1 LLSPG
6 NALLLARLFLA
17 VMFLWFGV
25 MNFTAV
31 GTDITGGWIAGHAL
45 FSGLVDQA
53 GSAAKT
59 LGLYQIIAGVLV
71 GAPIP
76 SGSFRRIGFAM
87 IGLYAFGAL
96 TVLFTNP
103 VWSEAAGGFPAIG
116 SGQGLLKYLA
126 ILGLSLWG
134 GSFENSRMFAQ
145 RHTDMRMWSQPVM
158 WLGLVLVLGW
168 IGAMKFTAVEAAGI
182 APLVE
187 TSPVLAWLLTLMP
200 LQTVSNLIG
209 MVELI
214 TVVGLI
220 GYWFSNTLFRMGLV
234 LAILT
239 FVVTLSFLVTF
250 PGSWAGDQG
259 GFPALGQ
266 AGHFLLKDLPLLAV
280 CLALLSETG
289 REGTMRRR

>member
-6 NALLLARLFLA
+6 NALLVARLCLA
-17 VMFLWFGV
+17 VMFLWFGA

-31 GTDITGGWIAGHAL
+31 GTQITGSWIEGHAVL
-45 FSGLVDQA
+45 SSLAGQA

-59 LGLYQIIAGVLV
+59 LGVYQIIAGILI

-87 IGLYAFGAL
+87 SGLYAALAL

-103 VWSEAAGGFPAIG
+103 VWIEAAGGFPAIG
-116 SGQGLLKYLA
+116 SGQGILKYIA

-145 RHTDMRMWSQPVM
+145 RHTDMRLWSQPVM

-168 IGAMKFTAVEAAGI
+168 IGGMKFTAVEAAGI
-182 APLVE
+182 EPLVQ
-187 TSPVLAWLLTLMP
+187 TSPAFSWLLGLMS
-200 LQTVSNLIG
+200 LQTLSNLIG
-209 MVELI
+209 MIELI

-220 GYWFSNTLFRMGLV
+220 GYWFNTTLFRMGLY
-234 LAILT
+234 LAIFT
-239 FVVTLSFLVTF
+239 FILTLSFLITF
-250 PGSWAGDQG
+250 PGSWAGELG
-259 GFPALGQ
+259 GFPALGR

-280 CLALLSETG
+280 CLAMLSETG
-289 REGTMRRR
+289 RQGTLSRR

>member
-1 LLSPG
+1 M
-6 NALLLARLFLA
+6 ARLSLA

-25 MNFTAV
+25 MNFTEV
-31 GTDITGGWIAGHAL
+31 GTQITGSWIGGHAFL
-45 FSGLVDQA
+45 SGLAGQA

-59 LGLYQIIAGVLV
+59 LGVYQIIAAVLV

-87 IGLYAFGAL
+87 TGLYAFLAL
-96 TVLFTNP
+96 TVLLTNP
-103 VWSEAAGGFPAIG
+103 VWIASAGGFPAIG
-116 SGQGLLKYLA
+116 SGQGILKYIA

-158 WLGLVLVLGW
+158 WLGLVMVLGW
-168 IGAMKFTAVEAAGI
+168 IGGMKFTAVEAAGI
-182 APLVE
+182 EPLVQ
-187 TSPVLAWLLTLMP
+187 TSPFFAWLLGLMP

-209 MVELI
+209 VIELI
-214 TVVGLI
+214 TVIALA
-220 GYWFSNTLFRMGLV
+220 GYWFSNTLFRIGLV
-234 LAILT
+234 MAMIT
-239 FVVTLSFLVTF
+239 FVLTLSFLFSF
-250 PGSWAGDQG
+250 PGSWAADIG
-259 GFPALGQ
+259 GFPALGR

>member
-1 LLSPG
+1 
-6 NALLLARLFLA
+6 
-17 VMFLWFGV
+17 
-25 MNFTAV
+25 
-31 GTDITGGWIAGHAL
+31 
-45 FSGLVDQA
+45 
-53 GSAAKT
+53 
-59 LGLYQIIAGVLV
+59 
-71 GAPIP
+71 
-76 SGSFRRIGFAM
+76 
-87 IGLYAFGAL
+87 
-96 TVLFTNP
+96 
-103 VWSEAAGGFPAIG
+103 
-116 SGQGLLKYLA
+116 
-126 ILGLSLWG
+126 
-134 GSFENSRMFAQ
+134 MFAQ

>member
-1 LLSPG
+1 LVSPG
-6 NALLLARLFLA
+6 NALLFARLSLA

-31 GTDITGGWIAGHAL
+31 GTQITGSWIGGHAFL
-45 FSGLVDQA
+45 SGLAEQA

-59 LGLYQIIAGVLV
+59 LGVYQIIAAVLV

-87 IGLYAFGAL
+87 TGLYAFIAL
-96 TVLFTNP
+96 TVLLTNP
-103 VWSEAAGGFPAIG
+103 VWIEAAGGFPAIG
-116 SGQGLLKYLA
+116 SGQGILKYIA

-158 WLGLVLVLGW
+158 WLGLILVLGW
-168 IGAMKFTAVEAAGI
+168 IGGMKFTAVEAAGI
-182 APLVE
+182 EPLVQ
-187 TSPVLAWLLTLMP
+187 TSPFFSWLLGLMP

-209 MVELI
+209 MIELI
-214 TVVGLI
+214 TVIALV
-220 GYWFSNTLFRMGLV
+220 GYWFSNTLFRIGLA
-234 LAILT
+234 LAMVT
-239 FVVTLSFLVTF
+239 FVLTLSFLFTF
-250 PGSWAGDQG
+250 PASWSAELG
-259 GFPALGQ
+259 GFPALGR

-280 CLALLSETG
+280 CLALMSETG

>member
-1 LLSPG
+1 MSPG
-6 NALLLARLFLA
+6 NALLFGRLSLA

-31 GTDITGGWIAGHAL
+31 GSGITGSWIGGHAFL
-45 FSGLVDQA
+45 SGLVDQA

-59 LGLYQIIAGVLV
+59 LGVYQIIAAVLIA
-71 GAPIP
+71 APIP

-87 IGLYAFGAL
+87 TGLYAFIAL
-96 TVLFTNP
+96 TVLLTNP
-103 VWSEAAGGFPAIG
+103 VWIAAAGGFPAIG
-116 SGQGLLKYLA
+116 SGQGILKYVA

-182 APLVE
+182 EPLVE
-187 TSPVLAWLLTLMP
+187 TSPFFAWLLGLMP

-209 MVELI
+209 MIELI
-214 TVVGLI
+214 TVIALV
-220 GYWFSNTLFRMGLV
+220 GYWFSNTLFRIGLG
-234 LAILT
+234 LAMLT
-239 FVVTLSFLVTF
+239 FVLTLSFLFTF
-250 PGSWAGDQG
+250 PASWSAELG
-259 GFPALGQ
+259 GFPALGR

>member
-1 LLSPG
+1 MLSPG
-6 NALLLARLFLA
+6 NALLFARLALA

-31 GTDITGGWIAGHAL
+31 GTGITGSWIEGHAFL
-45 FSGLVDQA
+45 SGLAGQA
-53 GSAAKT
+53 SSAAKT

-87 IGLYAFGAL
+87 TGLYAFIAL
-96 TVLFTNP
+96 TVMLTNP
-103 VWSEAAGGFPAIG
+103 VWIEAAGGFPAIG
-116 SGQGLLKYLA
+116 SGQGILKYVA

-134 GSFENSRMFAQ
+134 GSFANTRMFAQ

-168 IGAMKFTAVEAAGI
+168 IGGMKFTAVEAAGI
-182 APLVE
+182 EPLVQ
-187 TSPVLAWLLTLMP
+187 TSPAFAWLLGLMP

-209 MVELI
+209 MIELI
-214 TVVGLI
+214 TVVALI
-220 GYWFSNTLFRMGLV
+220 GYWFNNTLFRMGLY
-234 LAILT
+234 LAITT
-239 FVVTLSFLVTF
+239 FILTLSFLLTF
-250 PGSWAGDQG
+250 PASWANDLG
-259 GFPALGQ
+259 GFPAL
-266 AGHFLLKDLPLLAV
+266 AATGHFLLKDLPLLAV

-289 REGTMRRR
+289 RDGTMRRR